1 MSNKTDK
8 KPEDKETQLV
18 NELCASLVLTETKAK
33 GGKTPIAYYSIPS
46 KDIELVG
53 DLADERGKHE
63 EYQERV
69 AMAYNVLLKT
79 AQTVQSDEGR
89 GDTLS
94 EEEKLKRARVLIT
107 ERWFLVTESE
117 ATKTK
122 RQMTDVK
129 AIVEKLATAT
139 KAGNAEDIASLNAQL
154 VALMG
159 QHTRGGVK
167 ASPLPI
173 VAKNF
178 STTIQSGYTPND
190 ARLRTITLS
199 EKMTSQTFC
208 LEDAKRPVQNTQY
221 MA

>member
-1 MSNKTDK
+1 MNKDMKIAT
-8 KPEDKETQLV
+8 
-18 NELCASLVLTETKAK
+18 ELCDSLVLTETKAK

-94 EEEKLKRARVLIT
+94 EEEKLKRAKALIT
-107 ERWFLVTESE
+107 ERWFLVAESE

-154 VALMG
+154 VTLMG
-159 QHTRGGVK
+159 
-167 ASPLPI
+167 
-173 VAKNF
+173 
-178 STTIQSGYTPND
+178 
-190 ARLRTITLS
+190 
-199 EKMTSQTFC
+199 
-208 LEDAKRPVQNTQY
+208 
-221 MA
+221 

>member
-1 MSNKTDK
+1 MN
-8 KPEDKETQLV
+8 KETKIAY
-18 NELCASLVLTETKAK
+18 ELCDSLVLTETKAK
-33 GGKTPIAYYSIPS
+33 GGKAPIAYYSIPA
-46 KDIELVG
+46 KDVELIEQ
-53 DLADERGKHE
+53 LADERGKHN

-79 AQTVQSDEGR
+79 AQTVQGDEGR
-89 GDTLS
+89 GDTLTKV
-94 EEEKLKRARVLIT
+94 EKRDRAQKLIT
-107 ERWFLVTESE
+107 ERWFLVAESE

-122 RQMTDVK
+122 RQMTDAK
-129 AIVEKLATAT
+129 SIVAKLQEAT
-139 KAGNAEDIASLNAQL
+139 KAGNADDIASLNAQL

-178 STTIQSGYTPND
+178 SHTIQSGYTPND

-208 LEDAKRPVQNTQY
+208 LEDAKRPAQNTQY

>member
-1 MSNKTDK
+1 MNKDMKIAT
-8 KPEDKETQLV
+8 
-18 NELCASLVLTETKAK
+18 ELCDSLVLTETKAK

-94 EEEKLKRARVLIT
+94 EEEKLKRAKALIT
-107 ERWFLVTESE
+107 ERWFLVAESE

-129 AIVEKLATAT
+129 AIVEKLAIAT
-139 KAGNAEDIASLNAQL
+139 KAGNAEDIASLNTQL
-154 VALMG
+154 VTLMG
-159 QHTRGGVK
+159 
-167 ASPLPI
+167 
-173 VAKNF
+173 
-178 STTIQSGYTPND
+178 
-190 ARLRTITLS
+190 
-199 EKMTSQTFC
+199 
-208 LEDAKRPVQNTQY
+208 
-221 MA
+221 

>member
-1 MSNKTDK
+1 MN
-8 KPEDKETQLV
+8 KETKIAY
-18 NELCASLVLTETKAK
+18 ELCDSLVLTETKAK
-33 GGKTPIAYYSIPS
+33 GGKAPIAYYSIPA
-46 KDIELVG
+46 KDVELIEQ
-53 DLADERGKHE
+53 LADERGKHN

-79 AQTVQSDEGR
+79 AQTVQGDEGR
-89 GDTLS
+89 GDTLTKV
-94 EEEKLKRARVLIT
+94 EKRDRAQKLIT
-107 ERWFLVTESE
+107 ERWFLVAESE

-122 RQMTDVK
+122 RQMTDAK
-129 AIVEKLATAT
+129 SIVAKLQEAT
-139 KAGNAEDIASLNAQL
+139 KAGNADDIASLNAQL
-154 VALMG
+154 IALMG
-159 QHTRGGVK
+159 QHTRGGVT

-178 STTIQSGYTPND
+178 SHTIQSGYTPKH

-208 LEDAKRPVQNTQY
+208 LEDAKRPAQNTQY

>member
-94 EEEKLKRARVLIT
+94 EEEKLKRAKALIT
-107 ERWFLVTESE
+107 ERWFKIAESE

-154 VALMG
+154 VTLMG
-159 QHTRGGVK
+159 
-167 ASPLPI
+167 
-173 VAKNF
+173 
-178 STTIQSGYTPND
+178 
-190 ARLRTITLS
+190 
-199 EKMTSQTFC
+199 
-208 LEDAKRPVQNTQY
+208 
-221 MA
+221 